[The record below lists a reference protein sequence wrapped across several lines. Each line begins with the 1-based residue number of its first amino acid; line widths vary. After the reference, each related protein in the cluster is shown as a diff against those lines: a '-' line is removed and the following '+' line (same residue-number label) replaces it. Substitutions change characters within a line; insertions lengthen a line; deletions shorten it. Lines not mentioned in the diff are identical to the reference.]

1 MVRYVILAINS
12 FDYILSKTGNML
24 IRYQNKRVVSIVD
37 PKNSGKTA
45 QDILGWGGQI
55 PCLNNVIQT
64 LKYDPTHL
72 VIGNAPPGGLL
83 DRRSRKEILI
93 AIENGINIISGMH
106 SFLNDDDEI
115 SNLANKNNIKL
126 MDLRRPPNPPHF
138 SNQLWKNRKFP
149 VLLVVGTDCDTGK
162 MTTAWEIT
170 KSLRNKGKKVE
181 FLGTGQ
187 TGILLSGNGVP
198 VDAVIADFI
207 PGEIEY
213 CINNFSKNTE
223 LVVVEGQGAINNVLY
238 SGVSLG
244 LLHGTM
250 PDFLILTHEPGR
262 KKDVANN
269 AIPNLEKLINLH
281 LDLLKPFKSSKFLGV
296 NLLTLKMNNVKAN
309 KYIKDVSKKLNLPT
323 TDLVRFDDNALI
335 NNILIKVF
343 N

>member
-37 PKNSGKTA
+37 PENSGKTA
-45 QDILGWGGQI
+45 QDVLGWGGQI
-55 PCLNNVIQT
+55 PCLKNIIQT

-72 VIGNAPPGGLL
+72 VIGNAPQGGLL

-187 TGILLSGNGVP
+187 TGILLSGNGIP
-198 VDAVIADFI
+198 VDAVISDYI
-207 PGEIEY
+207 PGELENCMY
-213 CINNFSKNTE
+213 SFSKNTE
-223 LVVVEGQGAINNVLY
+223 LVIVEGQGAINNVLY

-244 LLHGTM
+244 LLHGSM

-262 KKDVANN
+262 KIDVANN
-269 AIPNLEKLINLH
+269 AIPSLKKLINIH
-281 LDLLKPFKSSKFLGV
+281 LDLLKPFKNSKFLGI

-309 KYIKDVSKKLNLPT
+309 KYIKDMGKKLNLPT

-335 NNILIKVF
+335 NNILNEVF